1 MLRQA
6 TGDEKPKQGI
16 DDILIINPAGYQY
29 SKTFAS
35 IFIDDIQ
42 YFKGSAVRRAVYHEV
57 IAPDMILIFRPQPY
71 TGPVVK
77 P

>member
-29 SKTFAS
+29 SQTFAS

-42 YFKGSAVRRAVYHEV
+42 YFKGSTVSRAAYHEV
-57 IAPDMILIFRPQPY
+57 IAPDMILTYRLTPMAGI
-71 TGPVVK
+71 GSCA
-77 P
+77 